1 MVITQ
6 PSHGLA
12 ITEERL
18 ETIKKIK
25 GSDIFTED
33 LYDTEG
39 AAAGTRVTIT
49 LPV

>member
-1 MVITQ
+1 
-6 PSHGLA
+6 LA

-25 GSDIFTED
+25 GSDLFTED
-33 LYDTEG
+33 LYDAEG
-39 AAAGTRVTIT
+39 AATGTRVTIT